1 MGPRAAPGREQAR
14 AVVAWLALGLFALQ
28 TPALLALA
36 LGREVALRDAAAV
49 LALGR
54 GAAVGAVVAAIAIRK
69 VPRALAAFYWTV
81 VVTASLALLR
91 AYHVPLDAQVGE
103 STLAAWADV
112 RPVLWRAAPTLA
124 ITFVLVHAV
133 ELALLWAA
141 APAAARIGRA
151 LADRRRAA
159 AAAVAFGL
167 TFVAAPVASSTAE
180 VRVFDLARLVGRRR
194 AEAATRGPGPAV
206 TLPPLVARHAAPP
219 SVLVVLTESVR
230 ASDWC
235 DDPKAPCPMSP
246 RVHARTAGRIPL
258 EMRAIASYTAVS
270 FAALTTGR
278 TQEAPKA
285 ELQRMPTVF
294 DFVKA
299 ARVDGKP
306 LPSIYLSAQTRSV
319 FEREDVPGIVDRF
332 ASLEDLVGHA
342 VEDEDDVIDR
352 GVDRLLA
359 ERCKRELPRVAP
371 PYFAMVHLAGTH
383 APYFVDEKMAPYQ
396 PWGRSPAW
404 SKLDKLHN
412 AYMDAIVAQDESVD
426 RCLAAFVAAQKGKP
440 WVVIYTSDHGEAFGE
455 HGAIHHGQSLYDE
468 QLRVPGWVLAEGG
481 ALDERQLSA
490 LREAGPTT
498 HLDVLPTVLDALG
511 LLGALGMEGPARAF
525 AGRSLLAGAPP
536 PPPVPITNCTAMF
549 RCPVSTWGM
558 LGRGRVLTAQPWDAG
573 WRCADL
579 AREQRLVEG
588 DDPECAD
595 LRRRSTAFY
604 PTLPN
609 RAPNVAPP

>member
-1 MGPRAAPGREQAR
+1 MGPRAASGREQAR
-14 AVVAWLALGLFALQ
+14 AAIAWVALGLFALQ
-28 TPALLALA
+28 TPALLVLA
-36 LGREVALRDAAAV
+36 LGREVALRDAASL

-54 GAAVGAVVAAIAIRK
+54 GVVIGAVVAALATKRL
-69 VPRALAAFYWTV
+69 PRAIAAFYWTI

-103 STLAAWADV
+103 SALAAWADV
-112 RPVLWRAAPTLA
+112 RPVLSRAAPTLA
-124 ITFVLVHAV
+124 VTFVVVHAL

-141 APAAARIGRA
+141 APAAARIAGA

-159 AAAVAFGL
+159 GAAIALAL
-167 TFVAAPVASSTAE
+167 TFVVAPVASSTAE
-180 VRVFDLARLVGRRR
+180 VRVFDLARLVGRGR
-194 AEAATRGPGPAV
+194 AEAATRGAGAAV
-206 TLPPLVARHAAPP
+206 TLPPLVSRRRAPP
-219 SVLVVLTESVR
+219 SVLVILTESVR

-235 DDPKAPCPMSP
+235 KDPGAPCPMSP
-246 RVHARTAGRIPL
+246 KVHARAAGRIPL
-258 EMRAIASYTAVS
+258 EMRSIASYTAVS

-278 TQEAPKA
+278 TQEAPKT

-306 LPSIYLSAQTRSV
+306 LPSLYLSAQARSV
-319 FEREDVPGIVDRF
+319 FEREDVPGLVDRF
-332 ASLEDLVGHA
+332 ASLEDLVGHP
-342 VEDEDDVIDR
+342 VEDEDDVVDQ

-359 ERCKRELPRVAP
+359 ARCERELGAVAP

-383 APYFVDEKMAPYQ
+383 APYFVDEAAAPYQ

-412 AYMDAIVAQDESVD
+412 AYLDSIVAQDESVD
-426 RCLAAFVAAQKGKP
+426 RCLAAFVAAQRGRP
-440 WVVIYTSDHGEAFGE
+440 WVVLYTSDHGEAFGE

-468 QLRVPGWVLAEGG
+468 QLKVPGWVLASEG
-481 ALDERQLSA
+481 ALDEGQRRA
-490 LREAGPTT
+490 LREAGRTT

-536 PPPVPITNCTAMF
+536 PAPVPITNCTAMF

-558 LGRGRVLTAQPWDAG
+558 LGQARVLTAQPWDAG

-579 AREQRLVEG
+579 GEEQRLVEG
-588 DDPECAD
+588 GDRECAD
-595 LRRRSTAFY
+595 LRRRSTAFF

-609 RAPNVAPP
+609 RAPNSPPP